1 MTINIVVAGP
11 RGRMGSEAL
20 KMIQKE
26 EHFSLTACID
36 RTVTNETKNEVKALA
51 NQEVPLYA
59 DIEACLQEVKADVL
73 IDLTVSEPGY
83 VHTKAALQH
92 KVRAV
97 VGTSGFSD
105 EQIEE
110 LSSLAKENKTGCI
123 IAPNF
128 ALGAVLMMQFAKTAA
143 RYFPDVE
150 VIEKHH
156 DQKID
161 APSGTAK
168 KTVELIQEEREQKEQ
183 GHPDEYETHSGAR
196 GADMGGV
203 HVHSMR
209 LPGLVAH
216 QQVVFGSTSQLL
228 TVQHDSFHRES
239 FMEGLKLA
247 VQEVDNYEE
256 LVYGLE
262 HVMGL

>member
-1 MTINIVVAGP
+1 MTMNIVVAGP

-20 KMIQKE
+20 KMIQQE
-26 EHFSLTACID
+26 EQFSLTACID
-36 RTVTNETKNEVKALA
+36 RTVTEETKKEVKTLT
-51 NQEVPLYA
+51 NQDIPLYS
-59 DIEACLQEVKADVL
+59 DIEECLQEVKADVL
-73 IDLTVSEPGY
+73 IDLTVSEPGFI
-83 VHTKAALQH
+83 HTKAALQH

-168 KTVELIQEEREQKEQ
+168 KTVELIQEERKEKEQ
-183 GHPDEYETHSGAR
+183 GHPDEYETYTGAR
-196 GADMGGV
+196 GADIGGV

-216 QQVVFGSTSQLL
+216 QEVVFGSTSQLL
-228 TVQHDSFHRES
+228 TIQHDSFHRES

-247 VQEVDNYEE
+247 VQEVENYEE

>member
-1 MTINIVVAGP
+1 MTTQIIVAGP

-20 KMIQKE
+20 KMIQE
-26 EHFSLTACID
+26 EERFSLVACVD
-36 RTVTNETKNEVKALA
+36 RTVTSETQEQINRLA
-51 NQEVPLYA
+51 NQEVPLYS
-59 DIEACLQEVKADVL
+59 DIEKCLQEVNADVL
-73 IDLTVSEPGY
+73 IDLTVSEPGFI
-83 VHTKAALQH
+83 HTKAALQH
-92 KVRAV
+92 QVRAV

-105 EQIEE
+105 EQIQE
-110 LSSLAKENKTGCI
+110 LSALAKEQKTGCI

-143 RYFPDVE
+143 KYFPDVE

-156 DQKID
+156 DKKVD
-161 APSGTAK
+161 APSGTAN
-168 KTVELIQEEREQKEQ
+168 KTVELIQEERKQKEQ
-183 GHPDEYETHSGAR
+183 GQPEEYETYPGAR
-196 GADMGGV
+196 GANIDGI

-216 QQVVFGSTSQLL
+216 QEVVFGSTSQLL
-228 TVQHDSFHRES
+228 TIQHDSFHRES

-247 VQEVDNYEE
+247 VNESEKYEE